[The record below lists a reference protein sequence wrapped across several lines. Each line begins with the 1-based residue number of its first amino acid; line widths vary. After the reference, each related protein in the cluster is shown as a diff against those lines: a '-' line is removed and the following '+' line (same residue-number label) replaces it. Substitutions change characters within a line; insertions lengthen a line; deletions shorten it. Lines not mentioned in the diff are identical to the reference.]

1 MDCRLLYL
9 TNCKKPQILGIP
21 PNARYGHSA
30 ILAGSRVIIFGGKGE
45 KNLVLMDIHAFDP
58 MTMTWFQ
65 GPEGSGS
72 PCARFGHTG
81 SIINNNQ
88 MLVFGGWNMDSFFND
103 VYLLNLQTMCWYKPE
118 TKGILV
124 NSRSSP

>member
-1 MDCRLLYL
+1 M
-9 TNCKKPQILGIP
+9 I
-21 PNARYGHSA
+21 
-30 ILAGSRVIIFGGKGE
+30 VFGGKGE
-45 KNLVLMDIHAFDP
+45 KNLVLKDIHAFDP

-72 PCARFGHTG
+72 PCARFGHSG

-103 VYLLNLQTMCWYKPE
+103 IYLLNLQTMCWYKPE
-118 TKGILV
+118 TKGACECPNRRPPAESEIPALGGCHQKHDPHPRRV
-124 NSRSSP
+124 LYR